1 MYGTSKCGKCANKE
15 TCEIRLHLGSIIQE
29 AIKNAETEVK
39 RLAPKEI
46 DYMILTD
53 ISVIPTRCENYVSL
67 DGLKEEQSERESLFF
82 LGRSLAPTA
91 I

>member
-15 TCEIRLHLGSIIQE
+15 TCEIRMNLSKIIKE

-39 RLAPKEI
+39 RLAPREI

-53 ISVIPTRCENYVSL
+53 ISVIPTRCQNYVSL
-67 DGLKEEQSERESLFF
+67 DGVKEEQSERESLFF
-82 LGRSLAPTA
+82 LGRTLAPTA